1 MVLYPTSFTV
11 VLTVVDVPLYFFF
24 LNGEEKSRRISL
36 GKNMKIQDIA
46 VKTGYSSP
54 RSFIRAFRNG
64 LGVSPTDY
72 RDTKK

>member
-1 MVLYPTSFTV
+1 MTRKRLALAEDLLQNT
-11 VLTVVDVPLYFFF
+11 
-24 LNGEEKSRRISL
+24 
-36 GKNMKIQDIA
+36 NMKIQDIA